1 MSEAGQP
8 REVTAAAVA
17 ATDATLDPG
26 RTAGITAI
34 WIRELR
40 GRMRGKRA
48 FIFLTFYLS
57 LLGGILWLTLRTTEG
72 MGGLTATQAMGLG
85 RGIFGGVLM
94 IETLVVI
101 ALAPAY
107 TAGAITSE
115 REKQTYDL
123 LAVTPISSLSL
134 VIGKL
139 LSGLSYLGL
148 IVFASFPIACFAFL
162 FGGIDPIDI
171 VRGYIVL
178 VAAGL
183 AIGSIGIWC
192 SAAMS
197 RTQTATIA
205 ALIVTAALV
214 VGASAMW
221 LGLDSRL
228 AEAGRTERPPQALLL
243 LNPFIAELD
252 VICQATG
259 EACVAQQAAMP
270 RFGAV
275 QAVPIDS
282 TGQPVDL
289 GQGQGSSSRR
299 SRPAATSGRSRC
311 CSTWRS
317 PPSRSSAPRSRSR
330 PRGAGAGGRAGER
343 RRSSR
348 RPRPMAEGTG
358 RIVEIPASEIPDP
371 GDELATTAE
380 IVDGAAVGVT
390 AAPVAT
396 HAARPRDSALAG
408 PLDPLAWLR
417 HRGGRR
423 EGAPGPDARPAGV
436 RDPDGLPAVPRR
448 VRLGVAADRRAGVRR
463 QRACP
468 AARRRS
474 RRR

>member
-1 MSEAGQP
+1 VSEAGQP

-17 ATDATLDPG
+17 ASDATLDPG

-48 FIFLTFYLS
+48 FFFLTFYLT
-57 LLGGILWLTLRTTEG
+57 LLGGILWLALRSTEET
-72 MGGLTATQAMGLG
+72 GGLTATEAMNLG

-134 VIGKL
+134 VLGKL
-139 LSGLSYLGL
+139 LSGLSYLAL

-228 AEAGRTERPPQALLL
+228 AEAGRAERPPQALLL

-270 RFGAV
+270 RFGPA

-282 TGQPVDL
+282 TGRPVEL
-289 GQGQGSSSRR
+289 GQGQGF
-299 SRPAATSGRSRC
+299 
-311 CSTWRS
+311 
-317 PPSRSSAPRSRSR
+317 
-330 PRGAGAGGRAGER
+330 
-343 RRSSR
+343 
-348 RPRPMAEGTG
+348 
-358 RIVEIPASEIPDP
+358 VFQEIPAG
-371 GDELATTAE
+371 GDFWPVAVLLYLAIAALA
-380 IVDGAAVGVT
+380 IFGASQSISPT
-390 AAPVAT
+390 RRWRWHPRRRAAPVEPEAAT
-396 HAARPRDSALAG
+396 HG
-408 PLDPLAWLR
+408 
-417 HRGGRR
+417 
-423 EGAPGPDARPAGV
+423 
-436 RDPDGLPAVPRR
+436 
-448 VRLGVAADRRAGVRR
+448 
-463 QRACP
+463 
-468 AARRRS
+468 
-474 RRR
+474 

>member
-1 MSEAGQP
+1 
-8 REVTAAAVA
+8 
-17 ATDATLDPG
+17 
-26 RTAGITAI
+26 
-34 WIRELR
+34 
-40 GRMRGKRA
+40 
-48 FIFLTFYLS
+48 
-57 LLGGILWLTLRTTEG
+57 

-162 FGGIDPIDI
+162 FGGIDPIDV

-214 VGASAMW
+214 AGASAMW

-259 EACVAQQAAMP
+259 GACVAQQAAMP
-270 RFGAV
+270 RFGPV

-289 GQGQGSSSRR
+289 GQGQGFVFQEIPRR
-299 SRPAATSGRSRC
+299 RRLLAGRGAALPGDRRL
-311 CSTWRS
+311 RDL
-317 PPSRSSAPRSRSR
+317 RRVAVDLADAALALASAPTSRAGRAGGRDPWLKEPAGSSRSR
-330 PRGAGAGGRAGER
+330 RAR
-343 RRSSR
+343 SPTRVTSSR
-348 RPRPMAEGTG
+348 RPRRSST
-358 RIVEIPASEIPDP
+358 
-371 GDELATTAE
+371 
-380 IVDGAAVGVT
+380 
-390 AAPVAT
+390 
-396 HAARPRDSALAG
+396 ARPS
-408 PLDPLAWLR
+408 
-417 HRGGRR
+417 
-423 EGAPGPDARPAGV
+423 E
-436 RDPDGLPAVPRR
+436 
-448 VRLGVAADRRAGVRR
+448 
-463 QRACP
+463 
-468 AARRRS
+468 
-474 RRR
+474 

>member
-1 MSEAGQP
+1 
-8 REVTAAAVA
+8 
-17 ATDATLDPG
+17 
-26 RTAGITAI
+26 
-34 WIRELR
+34 
-40 GRMRGKRA
+40 MRGKRA

-72 MGGLTATQAMGLG
+72 MGGLTATEAMGLG

-134 VIGKL
+134 VLGKL

-178 VAAGL
+178 RRRRARDRLDRRLVQRRRCPGRRRATDRGVHRDRGARGR
-183 AIGSIGIWC
+183 APARSGWGSTRGWP
-192 SAAMS
+192 
-197 RTQTATIA
+197 RT
-205 ALIVTAALV
+205 
-214 VGASAMW
+214 
-221 LGLDSRL
+221 
-228 AEAGRTERPPQALLL
+228 GRTERPPQALLL

-289 GQGQGSSSRR
+289 GQGFVFQEIPARR
-299 SRPAATSGRSRC
+299 RLLAGRRVALPA
-311 CSTWRS
+311 RS
-317 PPSRSSAPRSRSR
+317 PPSRSSVPRSRSR
-330 PRGAGAGGRAGER
+330 PRGAGAGGTAPASSAGRAG
-343 RRSSR
+343 
-348 RPRPMAEGTG
+348 G
-358 RIVEIPASEIPDP
+358 RDP
-371 GDELATTAE
+371 
-380 IVDGAAVGVT
+380 
-390 AAPVAT
+390 
-396 HAARPRDSALAG
+396 
-408 PLDPLAWLR
+408 WLK
-417 HRGGRR
+417 
-423 EGAPGPDARPAGV
+423 EPAGSS
-436 RDPDGLPAVPRR
+436 
-448 VRLGVAADRRAGVRR
+448 
-463 QRACP
+463 
-468 AARRRS
+468 RS
-474 RRR
+474 RRARSPTR

>member
-1 MSEAGQP
+1 VSEAGQS

-48 FIFLTFYLS
+48 FFFLTFYLT
-57 LLGGILWLTLRTTEG
+57 LLGGILWLALRSTEET
-72 MGGLTATQAMGLG
+72 GGLTATEAMNLG

-134 VIGKL
+134 VLGKL
-139 LSGLSYLGL
+139 LSGLSYLAL

-171 VRGYIVL
+171 VRGYTVL

-214 VGASAMW
+214 VGASATW
-221 LGLDSRL
+221 LALDSRL
-228 AEAGRTERPPQALLL
+228 ADAGRTERPPQALLL

-259 EACVAQQAAMP
+259 EACVAQQAAAP
-270 RFGAV
+270 RSGFMMA
-275 QAVPIDS
+275 APIDQV
-282 TGQPVDL
+282 TGQPIDL
-289 GQGQGSSSRR
+289 GQGAVVEQV
-299 SRPAATSGRSRC
+299 
-311 CSTWRS
+311 
-317 PPSRSSAPRSRSR
+317 PPGGDFWPVAVLLDLLIA
-330 PRGAGAGGRAGER
+330 AGAIFGATQSISPTRRWRPGR
-343 RRSSR
+343 RR
-348 RPRPMAEGTG
+348 
-358 RIVEIPASEIPDP
+358 
-371 GDELATTAE
+371 
-380 IVDGAAVGVT
+380 
-390 AAPVAT
+390 APVA
-396 HAARPRDSALAG
+396 
-408 PLDPLAWLR
+408 
-417 HRGGRR
+417 
-423 EGAPGPDARPAGV
+423 
-436 RDPDGLPAVPRR
+436 
-448 VRLGVAADRRAGVRR
+448 
-463 QRACP
+463 P
-468 AARRRS
+468 AAVEAS
-474 RRR
+474 TDG

>member
-1 MSEAGQP
+1 VSEAGQP

-48 FIFLTFYLS
+48 FLFLTFYLS

-85 RGIFGGVLM
+85 RGIFGGVLL

-134 VIGKL
+134 VLGKL
-139 LSGLSYLGL
+139 LSGLSYLAL

-228 AEAGRTERPPQALLL
+228 AEAGRAERPPQALLL

-270 RFGAV
+270 RFGPA
-275 QAVPIDS
+275 QAVPIDG
-282 TGQPVDL
+282 TGRPVDL
-289 GQGQGSSSRR
+289 GQGQG
-299 SRPAATSGRSRC
+299 
-311 CSTWRS
+311 
-317 PPSRSSAPRSRSR
+317 
-330 PRGAGAGGRAGER
+330 
-343 RRSSR
+343 
-348 RPRPMAEGTG
+348 
-358 RIVEIPASEIPDP
+358 IVFQEIPAG
-371 GDELATTAE
+371 GDFWPVAVLLYLAIAAFA
-380 IVDGAAVGVT
+380 IFGASQSISPT
-390 AAPVAT
+390 RRWRWHPRRRAAPVEPEAAT
-396 HAARPRDSALAG
+396 HG
-408 PLDPLAWLR
+408 
-417 HRGGRR
+417 
-423 EGAPGPDARPAGV
+423 
-436 RDPDGLPAVPRR
+436 
-448 VRLGVAADRRAGVRR
+448 
-463 QRACP
+463 
-468 AARRRS
+468 
-474 RRR
+474 